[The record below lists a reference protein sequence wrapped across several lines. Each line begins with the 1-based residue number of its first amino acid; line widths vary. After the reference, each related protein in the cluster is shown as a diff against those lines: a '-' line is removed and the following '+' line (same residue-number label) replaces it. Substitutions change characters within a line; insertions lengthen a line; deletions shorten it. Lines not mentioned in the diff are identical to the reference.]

1 VVEFVDFS
9 LFYEEEH
16 HRLIALENLTCRLE
30 KGKITAIIGESGAG
44 KTSLAKALM
53 AHLPSNA
60 TAQGS
65 LKVDGVSWLD
75 QESAQQRLFR
85 QRHIAYMPQG
95 GSENLNPLLSVGAQL
110 REVMAPRFTCKG
122 LLESVGLKEEVQE
135 RTPRELSGGEVSR
148 VLLALALASD
158 APCVVLDEPTAGLD
172 ETSKRSLE
180 LLFNSLRA
188 QGKTLVLITH
198 DLELAHRV
206 SDVTWVLYLGQL
218 LEVLP
223 SVELFERALHPYTI
237 ALSRVFPRMDR
248 AKDIVKIKGEATFR
262 LVHRHDASHAHTSTP
277 EHVHVEAK
285 GCVYA
290 PRCTQ
295 PVRRCFEE
303 KPLLKGTQNGAH
315 ACYFEGMRPLIALES
330 VSFAYPRSDA
340 LVLQNFSLSLKRGEI
355 VALVGDSG
363 SGKSTVAKLM
373 AGMLAPKEGRVVM
386 EEPLRVGMVHQHPM
400 QALNP
405 RFSAYESIAE
415 PLVLGRFP
423 KERLDARVREVALA
437 CGLGEDGHVLDL
449 LPHKL
454 SLGTLQ
460 RVCMARALANYP
472 DVIIA
477 DEPTSALD
485 PSVQA
490 RVMKTLLDLQVET
503 GVGVLLIT
511 HNLALARKIADIIA
525 LLKNG
530 RLVYEGDMPTG
541 VGGL

>member
-1 VVEFVDFS
+1 MVEFVDFS

-16 HRLIALENLTCRLE
+16 HRLIALENLTCKLE
-30 KGKITAIIGESGAG
+30 KRKITAIIGESGAG

-60 TAQGS
+60 TVQGS

-122 LLESVGLKEEVQE
+122 LLESVGLKKEVEE

-158 APCVVLDEPTAGLD
+158 APCLVLDEPTAGLD

-180 LLFNSLRA
+180 MLFDSLRA

-223 SVELFERALHPYTI
+223 SSELFARALHPYTI

-248 AKDIVKIKGEATFR
+248 AKDIVKIKGESTFR
-262 LVHRHDASHAHTSTP
+262 LIHRHATSHVHAGTLT
-277 EHVHVEAK
+277 HVHVEVP

-295 PVRRCFEE
+295 PVARCYEE
-303 KPLLKGTQNGAH
+303 KPPFKATQKGFC

-386 EEPLRVGMVHQHPM
+386 EEALRVGMVHQHPM

-423 KERLDARVREVALA
+423 RERLDARVREVALA
-437 CGLGEDGHVLDL
+437 CGLGEDRHVLDL
-449 LPHKL
+449 APHKL

-490 RVMKTLLDLQVET
+490 RVVKTLLDLQVEI

-511 HNLALARKIADIIA
+511 HNLALARKIADIIGI
-525 LLKNG
+525 LKNG
-530 RLVYEGDMPTG
+530 KLVYRGSVEACP
-541 VGGL
+541 LL